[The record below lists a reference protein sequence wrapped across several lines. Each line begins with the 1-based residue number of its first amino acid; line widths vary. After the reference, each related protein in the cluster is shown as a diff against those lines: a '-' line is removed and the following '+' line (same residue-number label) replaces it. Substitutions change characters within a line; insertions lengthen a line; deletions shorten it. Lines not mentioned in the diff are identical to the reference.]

1 MAKKYVYTEA
11 QNGWRGYFGFEQTI
25 DFVNKKVIINWESGL
40 HLADGTTGFQTSP
53 VTIKGLKFFIKTPA
67 GNGIEPHDENGLNQY
82 THNVSSEETE
92 SEIYYSP
99 FNVEEGSFSIKYD
112 SFYQAS
118 FKISFKVDIKNGNN
132 WVECR
137 NKKEGLY
144 DSFILEPG
152 CTEPTSP
159 TFFKVTPKVALG
171 KYIPGAG
178 TTFTFEIRGA
188 KNGVNN
194 NIKEYRVFSQFSYGS
209 AGGIS
214 GFTTVIKLNGESND
228 IKKEVTLS
236 RPFSD
241 LRGSTLRF
249 SVSSVGELSN
259 ISSSPYYSSD
269 SFYINRL
276 PDIPAGKNLTIL
288 SNETEGHIKVTPG
301 ADLDNHSCTVYYSK
315 ENETYQQYLSTTKL
329 KPGAYNFKTYD
340 GLEYSNAA
348 LGLSVTKN
356 QKPVV
361 SSFGVEMVQQGTSSR
376 LKDADNNAFVYAA
389 KLRIKDIIIEG
400 NWTSL
405 SLGLV
410 PTLTGD
416 DKVIN
421 VQKFSSIRQLE
432 NFIIA
437 PLNYLNA
444 DNDKLTQYKIII
456 AASNIEDGDP
466 CTVESIEL
474 EGVDKKFC
482 LSPIPKGKGYIN
494 NNNSNKHY
502 GNEGYF
508 CAETGLTFMYT
519 PDSEY
524 QLDIACNKPFEY
536 GYLAESDAE
545 NKNFKVTIISSL
557 SEGTEYQF
565 TPTIYS
571 GINREKGDPIALTAI
586 KYPRVTTA
594 KVDDN
599 IILYPFTDTDGEKF
613 TIRMNDFF
621 QNENEK
627 YGFSA
632 VGENALKEQIIAIF
646 NLGGERFELSS
657 SEIAKEGEII
667 TLSFLPDRIYNALKG
682 VVQAGRYQV
691 SASLRLTNC
700 FGEQDFVG
708 VSPSFMVSYDSPP
721 SIEFTKEHILGS
733 YGTEGQIT
741 LYRYKDSPPTES
753 PNIEKPFIEGETLSF
768 TPSISGYT
776 KKIKYIIQISRGDTQ
791 IWEDYL
797 RGESSLS
804 EEDPPSRNKPKNYNI
819 NVKKVIGEIFD
830 NRKCF
835 FRIIIYYGDN
845 NKMGSPMIGPFSRF
859 RLAQPTFELLST
871 AVDNKNL
878 AISYHLN
885 DIGLDNIE
893 NEDYPLIT
901 SDSSL
906 SLLLE
911 ELQNQPATS
920 AVTLIGSED
929 AVNKWKNFIN
939 NEFIISTEI
948 EDSPNYET
956 RLCTITCAIALRVGV
971 DNGTTYSIKKETSKT
986 IRYYILQPT
995 VAFRKNRI
1003 GINTTLIDNKTDAV
1017 MIVRAPSSE
1026 VRYIYFLSDDTIPK
1040 SSEKSIVSWSG
1051 IPCIDL
1057 KDKTIKNFLV
1067 DGGTWS

>member
-40 HLADGTTGFQTSP
+40 HLANGTTGTQTTP
-53 VTIKGLKFFIKTPA
+53 VVIKGLKFFVKTPTE
-67 GNGIEPHDENGLNQY
+67 NRIEPHNENSLNQY
-82 THNVSSEETE
+82 THNISSEETE

-99 FNVEEGSFSIKYD
+99 FSVGEGSFSIKYD
-112 SFYQAS
+112 SSYQAS
-118 FKISFKVDIKNGNN
+118 FEISFKVNIKNGNN
-132 WVECR
+132 WIECR

-144 DSFILEPG
+144 DSFILEPW

-159 TFFKVTPKVALG
+159 TFFKVTPSTALG
-171 KYIPGAG
+171 RYIPGVG
-178 TTFTFEIRGA
+178 TTFTFDIRGA

-194 NIKEYRVFSQFSYGS
+194 KIKEYLIFSQFSYGS
-209 AGGIS
+209 TGGFSSFTMIIKPSGGSPDILKKDITLPKNLFDQRGATLTFSIS
-214 GFTTVIKLNGESND
+214 SI
-228 IKKEVTLS
+228 
-236 RPFSD
+236 
-241 LRGSTLRF
+241 
-249 SVSSVGELSN
+249 GELS
-259 ISSSPYYSSD
+259 SSPTSPYYSSD

-276 PDIPAGKNLTIL
+276 PDIPTGKNLTIL
-288 SNETEGHIKVTPG
+288 SNETEGHIEVNPG
-301 ADLDNHSCTVYYSK
+301 TDLDNHLCRVYYKRKDEIIYREYLNNTRLSPG
-315 ENETYQQYLSTTKL
+315 TYD
-329 KPGAYNFKTYD
+329 FKTYD
-340 GLEYSNAA
+340 GLEYSDAA
-348 LGLSVTKN
+348 LGLSITKN

-361 SSFGVEMVQQGTSSR
+361 DSAKVEIIKQGVSSR
-376 LKDADNNAFVYAA
+376 LTDENTYIYAA
-389 KLRIKDIIIEG
+389 ELKIKNIQITG

-405 SLGLV
+405 SLKLAPLSGQE
-410 PTLTGD
+410 
-416 DKVIN
+416 IN
-421 VQKFSSIRQLE
+421 VQNFSSIKQLE
-432 NFIIA
+432 DFIIS
-437 PLNYLNA
+437 PLKYLKAGN
-444 DNDKLTQYKIII
+444 DNLTQYEIKI
-456 AASNIEDGDP
+456 AANNIENGNP
-466 CTVESIEL
+466 YSIQSITL
-474 EGVDKKFC
+474 GGVNKKFC
-482 LSPIPKGKGYIN
+482 LSPIPESKGYIN
-494 NNNSNKHY
+494 NNDSNMHY

-508 CAETGLTFMYT
+508 CAETGLTFIYT
-519 PDSEY
+519 YDSEY

-536 GYLAESDAE
+536 GYFVESDAE

-557 SEGTEYQF
+557 SEGAEYKF

-571 GINREKGDPIALTAI
+571 GINRRKGNPITLTAI
-586 KYPRVTTA
+586 QYPRVTTA

-599 IILYPFTDTDGEKF
+599 IILYPLTDSESF
-613 TIRMNDFF
+613 IIEMNDFF
-621 QNENEK
+621 QNENER

-632 VGENALKEQIIAIF
+632 IGENTLKEQITAIF
-646 NLGGERFELSS
+646 NLGGKWFELSPS
-657 SEIAKEGEII
+657 GITKKNEII
-667 TLSFLPDRIYNALKG
+667 TLSFLPDNIYNALKG
-682 VVQAGRYQV
+682 VTQAGRYQV

-708 VSPSFMVSYDSPP
+708 VSPSFIVSYDSPP
-721 SIEFTKEHILGS
+721 IINFTKEHILGN
-733 YGTEGQIT
+733 YKFLTGEIA
-741 LYRYKDSPPTES
+741 LYRYKNNPPTES

-797 RGESSLS
+797 RGESSLL

-835 FRIIIYYGDN
+835 FRIIVYYGDN
-845 NKMGSPMIGPFSRF
+845 NDKMESSKIGPFPRF
-859 RLAQPTFELLST
+859 RLTRPTFELLSSS
-871 AVDNKNL
+871 VDGKNL

-901 SDSSL
+901 SDASL

-911 ELQNQPATS
+911 ELQNQPAPS
-920 AVTLIGSED
+920 AVTLIGSDD
-929 AVNKWKNFIN
+929 AINKWKNFIN
-939 NEFIISTEI
+939 NEFTISTEI

-956 RLCTITCAIALRVGV
+956 RLCTITCKIVLKIGV
-971 DNGTTYSIKKETSKT
+971 DKGTTYSIEKKTSKT

-1026 VRYIYFLSDDTIPK
+1026 VRYIYFVPDDIVPK
-1040 SSEKSIVSWSG
+1040 SSERDIVSWSD

-1057 KDKTIKNFLV
+1057 KDKTIKNFLI

>member
-40 HLADGTTGFQTSP
+40 HLADGTTSPQPSP

-67 GNGIEPHDENGLNQY
+67 GNGIEPHDKNGLNQY

-99 FNVEEGSFSIKYD
+99 FNVGEGSFSIKYD

-118 FKISFKVDIKNGNN
+118 FEISFKVDIKNGNN

-159 TFFKVTPKVALG
+159 TFFKVTPSTALG
-171 KYIPGAG
+171 RYIPGVG
-178 TTFTFEIRGA
+178 TTFTFDIRGA

-194 NIKEYRVFSQFSYGS
+194 NIKEYRVFSRFSYGS
-209 AGGIS
+209 TGGVS
-214 GFTTVIKLNGESND
+214 SFTTVIKPSGEGNNVLEKN
-228 IKKEVTLS
+228 IVLPVKLFEWRGATLT
-236 RPFSD
+236 FSI
-241 LRGSTLRF
+241 
-249 SVSSVGELSN
+249 SSVGKNSN
-259 ISSSPYYSSD
+259 TPSSPYYSSD
-269 SFYINRL
+269 SFYINRV
-276 PDIPAGKNLTIL
+276 PDIPTGKNLTIL
-288 SNETEGHIKVTPG
+288 SNETEGHIKVAPG
-301 ADLDNHSCTVYYSK
+301 ADLDNHSCTVYYNK

-329 KPGAYNFKTYD
+329 KPGSYNFKTYD
-340 GLEYSNAA
+340 GLEYSDAA
-348 LGLSVTKN
+348 LGLSITKN

-361 SSFGVEMVQQGTSSR
+361 SSFGVEMVKQGASSL
-376 LKDADNNAFVYAA
+376 LKDADSNTFVYAA
-389 KLRIKDIIIEG
+389 ELKIKGVAITG

-405 SLGLV
+405 DLKLV
-410 PTLTGD
+410 VD
-416 DKVIN
+416 DQKIY
-421 VQKFSSIRQLE
+421 VQEFSSIKQLE
-432 NFIIA
+432 DFIIS
-437 PLNYLNA
+437 PLKYLRAN
-444 DNDKLTQYKIII
+444 NSNLTQYKIEI
-456 AASNIEDGDP
+456 AANNIEDGDSHI
-466 CTVESIEL
+466 VESIEL
-474 EGVDKKFC
+474 NGVNKKFC
-482 LSPIPKGKGYIN
+482 LSPIPESKGYIN
-494 NNNSNKHY
+494 NNDSNIHY

-508 CAETGLTFMYT
+508 CAETGLTFIYT
-519 PDSEY
+519 YDSEY

-536 GYLAESDAE
+536 GYFVESDAE

-557 SEGTEYQF
+557 SEGAEYKF

-571 GINREKGDPIALTAI
+571 GRNRRKGNPITLTAI
-586 KYPRVTTA
+586 QYPRVTTA
-594 KVDDN
+594 KVDNN
-599 IILYPFTDTDGEKF
+599 IILYPLTDRTNF

-621 QNENEK
+621 QNENER

-632 VGENALKEQIIAIF
+632 IGENTLKKQITAIF
-646 NLGGERFELSS
+646 NLGGKRFEISS
-657 SEIAKEGEII
+657 SEIKKESEII
-667 TLSFLPDRIYNALKG
+667 ALSFSPDKIYNALKD
-682 VVQAGRYQV
+682 VTQAGRYQV

-708 VSPSFMVSYDSPP
+708 VSPSFIVSYDSPP
-721 SIEFTKEHILGS
+721 TIYFTKEHILGS
-733 YGTEGQIT
+733 YGTEGQIA
-741 LYRYKDSPPTES
+741 LYRYKNNPPTES

-835 FRIIIYYGDN
+835 FRIIVYYGDN
-845 NKMGSPMIGPFSRF
+845 NDKMESSEIGPFSRF
-859 RLAQPTFELLST
+859 RLTQPTFELLST
-871 AVDNKNL
+871 TVDNKNL

-901 SDSSL
+901 SDASL

-911 ELQNQPATS
+911 ELQNQPAPS

-929 AVNKWKNFIN
+929 AINKWKNFIN
-939 NEFIISTEI
+939 NEFTISTEI

-956 RLCTITCAIALRVGV
+956 RSCTITCIIVLKIGINKGV
-971 DNGTTYSIKKETSKT
+971 TYSIEKKTSKT

-1026 VRYIYFLSDDTIPK
+1026 VRYIYFVSDDIVPN
-1040 SSEKSIVSWSG
+1040 SSERAIVSWSD

-1057 KDKTIKNFLV
+1057 KDKKIKNFLV

>member
-40 HLADGTTGFQTSP
+40 HLADGTTGLQPSP
-53 VTIKGLKFFIKTPA
+53 VTIRGLKFFIKTPA
-67 GNGIEPHDENGLNQY
+67 GNGIEPHDKNGLNQY
-82 THNVSSEETE
+82 THNVSSEETA

-99 FNVEEGSFSIKYD
+99 FNVGEGSFSIKYD

-118 FKISFKVDIKNGNN
+118 FEISFKVDIKNGNN
-132 WVECR
+132 WRECR

-159 TFFKVTPKVALG
+159 TFFKVTPSTALG
-171 KYIPGAG
+171 RYIPGVD

-194 NIKEYRVFSQFSYGS
+194 NIKEYRVFSHFSYSSTEGVV
-209 AGGIS
+209 
-214 GFTTVIKLNGESND
+214 GFTTVIKLNGGSND

-236 RPFSD
+236 RPFSN

-259 ISSSPYYSSD
+259 VSSSPYYSSD

-276 PDIPAGKNLTIL
+276 PDIPTGKNLTIL
-288 SNETEGHIKVTPG
+288 SNETEGHIKVAPG

-340 GLEYSNAA
+340 GLEYSDAA
-348 LGLSVTKN
+348 LGLSITKN

-361 SSFGVEMVQQGTSSR
+361 SSFGVEMVKQGNSFL
-376 LKDADNNAFVYAA
+376 LKDADSNAFVYAA
-389 KLRIKDIIIEG
+389 ELKIKGIAITG

-405 SLGLV
+405 SLKLMV
-410 PTLTGD
+410 GD
-416 DKVIN
+416 QKIN
-421 VQKFSSIRQLE
+421 VQEFSSIKQLE
-432 NFIIA
+432 DFIIS
-437 PLNYLNA
+437 PLKYVKANSSN
-444 DNDKLTQYKIII
+444 LTQYKIEI
-456 AASNIEDGDP
+456 AANNIEGGKP
-466 CTVESIEL
+466 CIVESIEL
-474 EGVDKKFC
+474 NGVNKKFC
-482 LSPIPKGKGYIN
+482 LSPIPEGRGYIN
-494 NNNSNKHY
+494 NNDSDIHY

-508 CAETGLTFMYT
+508 CAETGLTFIYT
-519 PDSEY
+519 YDSEY
-524 QLDIACNKPFEY
+524 QLDIACNKSFEY
-536 GYLAESDAE
+536 GYFIESDAE

-557 SEGTEYQF
+557 SEGVEYKF

-571 GINREKGDPIALTAI
+571 GINRRKGNPITLTAI
-586 KYPRVTTA
+586 QYPRVTTA
-594 KVDDN
+594 EVDDN
-599 IILYPFTDTDGEKF
+599 IILYPLTDSTNF

-632 VGENALKEQIIAIF
+632 VGENTLKKQITAIF
-646 NLGGERFELSS
+646 NLGGKRFELSS
-657 SEIAKEGEII
+657 SEITKEGEII
-667 TLSFLPDRIYNALKG
+667 ALSFSPDNIYNALKDD
-682 VVQAGRYQV
+682 VAQAGRYQV

-708 VSPSFMVSYDSPP
+708 VSPSFIVSYDSPP
-721 SIEFTKEHILGS
+721 TIKFTKEHILGS
-733 YGTEGQIT
+733 YGTEGQIA
-741 LYRYKDSPPTES
+741 LYRYKNNPPTEK
-753 PNIEKPFIEGETLSF
+753 PNIEKPFIEGETLLF
-768 TPSISGYT
+768 TPSILGYT
-776 KKIKYIIQISRGDTQ
+776 KKIKYVIQISRGDTQ

-804 EEDPPSRNKPKNYNI
+804 EEDPPSRGTPKDYNI

-835 FRIIIYYGDN
+835 FRIIVYYGDN

-939 NEFIISTEI
+939 NEFIISIEI

-956 RLCTITCAIALRVGV
+956 RLCTITCAIVLKIGV

-986 IRYYILQPT
+986 IRYYVLQPT
-995 VAFRKNRI
+995 VAFRKNRM

-1017 MIVRAPSSE
+1017 MIIRAPSSE
-1026 VRYIYFLSDDTIPK
+1026 VRYIYFLSDDAVPK
-1040 SSEKSIVSWSG
+1040 SSEKSIVSWSD

>member
-40 HLADGTTGFQTSP
+40 HLADGTTGPQPSP

-67 GNGIEPHDENGLNQY
+67 GNGIEPHDKNGLNQY

-99 FNVEEGSFSIKYD
+99 FNVGEGSFSIKYD

-118 FKISFKVDIKNGNN
+118 FEISFKVDIKNGNN

-159 TFFKVTPKVALG
+159 TFFKVTPSTALG
-171 KYIPGAG
+171 RYIPGVD
-178 TTFTFEIRGA
+178 TTFTFDIRGA

-194 NIKEYRVFSQFSYGS
+194 NIKEYRVFSRFSYGS
-209 AGGIS
+209 TGGVS
-214 GFTTVIKLNGESND
+214 SFTTVIKPSGEDNNVLEKN
-228 IKKEVTLS
+228 IVLPVKLFEWRGATLT
-236 RPFSD
+236 FSI
-241 LRGSTLRF
+241 
-249 SVSSVGELSN
+249 SSVGKNSN
-259 ISSSPYYSSD
+259 APSSPYYSSD

-276 PDIPAGKNLTIL
+276 PDIPTGKNLTIL
-288 SNETEGHIKVTPG
+288 SNETEGHIKVAPG
-301 ADLDNHSCTVYYSK
+301 ADLDNHSCTVYYNK

-329 KPGAYNFKTYD
+329 KPGTYNFKTYD
-340 GLEYSNAA
+340 GLEYSDAA
-348 LGLSVTKN
+348 LGLSITKN

-361 SSFGVEMVQQGTSSR
+361 SSFGVEMIKQGTSSL
-376 LKDADNNAFVYAA
+376 LKDADSNAFVYAA
-389 KLRIKDIIIEG
+389 ELKIKGVAVTG

-405 SLGLV
+405 DLKLV
-410 PTLTGD
+410 VD
-416 DKVIN
+416 DQKIY
-421 VQKFSSIRQLE
+421 VQEFSSIKQLE
-432 NFIIA
+432 DFIIS
-437 PLNYLNA
+437 PLKYLRAN
-444 DNDKLTQYKIII
+444 NSNLTQYKIEI
-456 AASNIEDGDP
+456 AANNIEDGDSHI
-466 CTVESIEL
+466 VESIEL
-474 EGVDKKFC
+474 NGVNKKFC
-482 LSPIPKGKGYIN
+482 LSPIPESKGYIN
-494 NNNSNKHY
+494 NNDSNIHY

-508 CAETGLTFMYT
+508 CAETGLTFIYT
-519 PDSEY
+519 YDSEY

-536 GYLAESDAE
+536 GYFVESDAE

-557 SEGTEYQF
+557 SEGAEYKF

-571 GINREKGDPIALTAI
+571 GRNRRKGNPITLTAI
-586 KYPRVTTA
+586 QYPRVTTA
-594 KVDDN
+594 KIDDN
-599 IILYPFTDTDGEKF
+599 IILYPLTDSTNF

-632 VGENALKEQIIAIF
+632 VGENTLKKQITARF
-646 NLGGERFELSS
+646 NLGGKQFELSS
-657 SEIAKEGEII
+657 SEIKKEGEII
-667 TLSFLPDRIYNALKG
+667 ALSFSPDNIYNALKDD
-682 VVQAGRYQV
+682 VAQAGRYQV
-691 SASLRLTNC
+691 SASLCLTNC

-708 VSPSFMVSYDSPP
+708 VSPSFIVSYDSPP
-721 SIEFTKEHILGS
+721 TIKFTKEHILGS
-733 YGTEGQIT
+733 YGTEGQIA
-741 LYRYKDSPPTES
+741 LYRYKNNPPTEKPS
-753 PNIEKPFIEGETLSF
+753 IEKPFIEGETLSF
-768 TPSISGYT
+768 TPLISGYT
-776 KKIKYIIQISRGDTQ
+776 KKIKYVIQISRGDTQ

-804 EEDPPSRNKPKNYNI
+804 EEDLPSRNKPKNYNI
-819 NVKKVIGEIFD
+819 NVKKIIGEIFD

-835 FRIIIYYGDN
+835 FRIIVYYGDN
-845 NKMGSPMIGPFSRF
+845 NDKMESSKIGPFPRF
-859 RLAQPTFELLST
+859 RLTRPTFELLSSS
-871 AVDNKNL
+871 VDGKNL

-901 SDSSL
+901 SDASL

-911 ELQNQPATS
+911 ELQDQPVPS

-929 AVNKWKNFIN
+929 AINKWKNFIN
-939 NEFIISTEI
+939 NEFTISTEI

-956 RLCTITCAIALRVGV
+956 RLCTITCTIFLKIGV

-1026 VRYIYFLSDDTIPK
+1026 VRYIYFLSDDAVPK
-1040 SSEKSIVSWSG
+1040 SSEKSIVSWSD